1 MLDST
6 RRSYNQPSTK
16 STKCLSIWFAKGT
29 VLKLTIKQ
37 SDDQYLFLVHFSPFI
52 FHRALKTLIRNKN
65 NLSNFCFLKRTII
78 TRLCSQD
85 LIMTQKRNKVVVTGF
100 LKPKYPI
107 SHCILL
113 LRLNFLP
120 LQLTPLPE
128 SKIHHFLPLNI
139 FRSFHST
146 YKHE

>member
-1 MLDST
+1 MLGST

-16 STKCLSIWFAKGT
+16 STKRLSIWFAKGI

-37 SDDQYLFLVHFSPFI
+37 SDDQYLFLVYFSSFI
-52 FHRALKTLIRNKN
+52 FHQALKTLIRNKN
-65 NLSNFCFLKRTII
+65 NVSNSCFLKRTII
-78 TRLCSQD
+78 TGWCSQN
-85 LIMTQKRNKVVVTGF
+85 LIMTHKRNKVVITGF

-120 LQLTPLPE
+120 LQLTSLPE
-128 SKIHHFLPLNI
+128 SKILHFLPLNI